1 MDINELSNT
10 SNSRTDFYIPND
22 NFIMKYTDLKFLE
35 HNQTDRNIDITEL
48 TIYQRYPS
56 DEYKYLE
63 NLFYTKIMITQK
75 LCTSQSLSV
84 NGVAPKKIKIINY
97 CTSCDEEILNIHTH
111 IKTSDKDIVYDHQS
125 MFIEYLQLQGAEKIR
140 EQCIEHIRYSLLRE
154 GFTFTC
160 ATYFNMLIIE
170 LKKPKVYL
178 TMIIVLL
185 ILILILIMILT
196 IR

>member
-22 NFIMKYTDLKFLE
+22 DNFILKYTDLKFLE
-35 HNQTDRNIDITEL
+35 NSKANRNIDITEL

-63 NLFYTKIMITQK
+63 NLFYNKIMITQK
-75 LCTSQSLSV
+75 LCTSESLSV

-97 CTSCDEEILNIHTH
+97 CTSCDEEIGHIHSH
-111 IKTSDKDIVYDHQS
+111 IETSDKDILYDHQS

-154 GFTFTC
+154 GFSFTC
-160 ATYFNMLIIE
+160 TTYFNMLIIE

-178 TMIIVLL
+178 TIIIVLL
-185 ILILILIMILT
+185 ILIVIIIIS